1 MDRVRTAAALA
12 RLRDIVGEAHLLT
25 SAADT
30 APYCTDWR
38 GRYTVDPLCVVRPAT
53 THELSCVAQ
62 VCACAG
68 LPMVPQGGNTGLCG
82 GATPRTGQG
91 EVLVSLSRLN
101 RIRALDRAN
110 ASITVEAG
118 CKLAAVQAAARD
130 AGLLFPLSLASEG
143 SCEIGGNL
151 STNAGGVH
159 VLRHGNAREQVLGLE
174 VVLSDGR
181 VWDGLRALR
190 KDNTGYDLKHLF
202 IGAEGTLGFISAAVL
217 RLAPLPAHSALA
229 WVALDD
235 VQCGIDLLAQLQ
247 QQAGDALNA
256 FELVGHEALSFVL
269 RHIPGTRDPF
279 AHAAPWYALIELT
292 GNQPALDERL
302 GASIELGGVRDA
314 VIAQDL
320 AQATALW
327 ALREHISEA
336 QRIEGF
342 SVKHDISVPVSAI
355 PHFIQQAGDRLAAIL
370 PGVRVVVF
378 GHAGDGNLHYNLSF
392 PQAEDNARLLADAA
406 SASAIVY
413 DIVRSLSGSI
423 SAEHGIGQLKPQVLA
438 QSKSAVEIDLM
449 RVLKRALDPQGLM
462 NPGKLLP
469 SGEVEPDKF

>member
-1 MDRVRTAAALA
+1 MGHERIADALA
-12 RLRDIVGEAHLLT
+12 GMRDIVGDDHVL
-25 SAADT
+25 SASAD
-30 APYCTDWR
+30 ARPYCTDWR
-38 GRYTVDPLCVVRPAT
+38 GRYIGDALCVVRPAT
-53 THELSCVAQ
+53 TEDLSRV
-62 VCACAG
+62 VRLCADAA
-68 LPMVPQGGNTGLCG
+68 LSMVPQGGNTGLCG
-82 GATPRTGQG
+82 GATPRAGRG

-101 RIRALDRAN
+101 RIRALDRDN

-118 CKLAAVQAAARD
+118 CKLAGVQTAARD

-159 VLRHGNAREQVLGLE
+159 VLRHGNARDQVLGLE
-174 VVLSDGR
+174 VVLPDGR

-217 RLAPLPAHSALA
+217 KLSPLPAHSALA
-229 WVALDD
+229 WIALDD
-235 VQCGIDLLAQLQ
+235 AQRGIDLLAHLRT
-247 QQAGDALNA
+247 QASDVLNA
-256 FELVGHEALSFVL
+256 FELIGREALALVL
-269 RHIPGTRDPF
+269 RHMPATRDPLSGV
-279 AHAAPWYALIELT
+279 APWYALVEVS
-292 GNQPALDERL
+292 GNQPRLDERL
-302 GASIELGGVRDA
+302 GELLEALMAQGVMRDA

-320 AQATALW
+320 AQAAALW
-327 ALREHISEA
+327 ALRENISEA

-355 PHFIQQAGDRLAAIL
+355 PCFIDQAGTRIFEAL
-370 PGVRVVVF
+370 PGVRIVVF

-406 SASAIVY
+406 TANALVY
-413 DIVRSLSGSI
+413 ETVRELGGSV
-423 SAEHGIGQLKPQVLA
+423 SAEHGIGQLKPQLMA
-438 QSKSAVEIDLM
+438 ACKSPVELDLM
-449 RVLKRALDPQGLM
+449 RAVKRALDPQALM

-469 SGEVEPDKF
+469 PPII

>member
-1 MDRVRTAAALA
+1 MERERIADALA
-12 RLRDIVGEAHLLT
+12 GLRDIVGDAHVLC
-25 SAADT
+25 AAVDT
-30 APYCTDWR
+30 ARYFTDWR
-38 GRYTVDPLCVVRPAT
+38 GRYIGDALCVVRPAT
-53 THELSCVAQ
+53 TDELSRV
-62 VCACAG
+62 VRLCADAR

-82 GATPRTGQG
+82 GATPRAGQG
-91 EVLVSLSRLN
+91 EVLVNLSRLN
-101 RIRALDRAN
+101 RIRALDRDN

-118 CKLAAVQAAARD
+118 CKLASVQAAARD

-159 VLRHGNAREQVLGLE
+159 VLRHGNARDQVLGLE
-174 VVLSDGR
+174 VVLPDGR

-217 RLAPLPAHSALA
+217 KLSPLPAHSALA

-235 VQCGIDLLAQLQ
+235 AQRGIDLLAHLRA
-247 QQAGDALNA
+247 QASDVLNA
-256 FELVGHEALSFVL
+256 FELVGREALTLVL
-269 RHIPGTRDPF
+269 KHMPATRDPLSGV
-279 AHAAPWYALIELT
+279 APWYALIELS
-292 GNQPALDERL
+292 GNQPGLDERL
-302 GASIELGGVRDA
+302 GALLGARMEQGELRDA

-320 AQATALW
+320 AQAAALW
-327 ALREHISEA
+327 ALRENISEA

-355 PHFIQQAGDRLAAIL
+355 PCFIDQAGERIAQAL
-370 PGVRVVVF
+370 PGVRIVVF

-392 PQAEDNARLLADAA
+392 PQADDNARLLADAA
-406 SASAIVY
+406 TANALVY
-413 DIVRSLSGSI
+413 ETVRALAGSV
-423 SAEHGIGQLKPQVLA
+423 SAEHGIGQLKTQLLA
-438 QSKSAVEIDLM
+438 ECKSPVELDLM
-449 RVLKRALDPQGLM
+449 RAVKQALDPQALM

-469 SGEVEPDKF
+469 PPSI